1 MAYNVFDVTACRA
14 DAPLYNVRVIP
25 LKISQLSGR
34 SSFTPPADTGWDM
47 PDYTHIVRQTRQR
60 YSVRVEAWRRSMSG
74 RAWQIHYRD
83 GRVVNLIES
92 PKPKTPI
99 SLAIFLH
106 EVGHH
111 VIGFDRYRLRCE
123 EEYHVWL
130 WAINEMRRL
139 GVPPD
144 ARVHRRFELSMKYA
158 LSKALRRGM
167 RSVPAGLERFVP
179 AVAPA
184 A

>member
-1 MAYNVFDVTACRA
+1 
-14 DAPLYNVRVIP
+14 
-25 LKISQLSGR
+25 
-34 SSFTPPADTGWDM
+34 M
-47 PDYTHIVRQTRQR
+47 PDYDRIVRQTRER
-60 YSVRVEAWRRSMSG
+60 YQVRVETWRRNMSG
-74 RAWQIHYRD
+74 RAWQIHYRS
-83 GRVVNLIES
+83 GRVVNLIEA

-130 WAINEMRRL
+130 WAIKEMRRL

-144 ARVHRRFELSMKYA
+144 ARVNRRFQLSMQYA
-158 LSKALRRGM
+158 LAKAVRRGI
-167 RSVPAGLERFVP
+167 RRIPAALEKFRPV
-179 AVAPA
+179 VAPA